1 MQWCEAATR
10 LCPVR
15 ELGDGIIEWAL
26 EHITDGLFIDGGACV
41 GMFAIPILLQR
52 PKARCI
58 AFEPGPPM
66 YEALFEMA
74 KLNGVSDRL
83 CVQQLALYDYS
94 ATLQLKVSTM
104 PLQAGLS
111 TLGQPAR
118 FGKWHAHEVD
128 AIMLDSLDLAPQL
141 IKLDLEGA
149 ELFALCGA
157 LGTITQHR
165 PAMIVEAYA
174 PNTRQFEYEPG
185 ETGRFLEELGY
196 RCNYGREDYF
206 CTT

>member
-1 MQWCEAATR
+1 MQWCKAAEN
-10 LCPVR
+10 LCASR
-15 ELGDGIIEWAL
+15 ALGDGIIEWAL
-26 EHITDGLFIDGGACV
+26 QHITDGLFIDGGACV

-74 KLNGVSDRL
+74 ELNGVSDRL

-118 FGKWHAHEVD
+118 FGKWHTHEVH
-128 AIMLDSLDLAPQL
+128 AITLDNLELAPQL

-149 ELFALCGA
+149 ELFALYGA
-157 LGTITQHR
+157 VATIMQHH

-185 ETGRFLEELGY
+185 ETGRFLEGLGY